1 MPLFCGKNKLKA
13 STSKNKSSTL
23 PFFSRAGSHEIV
35 INPITFGAFNKLPF
49 IKKDEISDLET
60 FAQYKAAIFE
70 CTDISIEEFENFRA
84 PDFNQLGADIQEFIN
99 TPSNLLTG
107 HEINGETH
115 SFELLFPFKNEI
127 DEEFTRIRFQVP
139 TVGHCEKLAGILD
152 PIEREEFMFRVVCN
166 LEKQDLDLMAMNDH
180 LAIKPQVSNFFTQ
193 SAAFFPRATA
203 KR

>member
-1 MPLFCGKNKLKA
+1 MKE
-13 STSKNKSSTL
+13 SKSETKRTSTL
-23 PFFSRAGSHEIV
+23 PFFGRGGSHEIV
-35 INPITFGAFNKLPF
+35 IKPITFGAFNKLPF
-49 IKKDEISDLET
+49 IKKDEISELET

-70 CTDISIEEFENFRA
+70 CTDISIEEFGNFRA
-84 PDFNQLGADIQEFIN
+84 PDFNQLGSDIQVFIN

-107 HEINGETH
+107 HEINGETY
-115 SFELLFPFKNEI
+115 SFELLFTFKNEI

-166 LEKQDLDLMAMNDH
+166 LEKQDLDLMAMNDY

-193 SAAFFPRATA
+193 SAAFFPKATA